1 MQQIHGSTA
10 SFLVQQNTGTFCL
23 HTTFLWPI
31 NGFKSRVDDICYIGA
46 LSSQLCKMIF
56 VFVFFFFWTP
66 GIVVSYSSYSYMS
79 CKFWFL
85 IHVQC
90 LSNDNVRFKKI
101 SNGQSFL
108 NKFQPPDEKIPQQN
122 FPHWGGG
129 DSHYPITLPGKP
141 CCVLRFF
148 MLLYRPWQ
156 TSFSVMYVCILPFYN
171 ICLLTYFHIKISVY
185 VDEAK
190 NILHAFYKHISFFGS
205 ASLYLWFF

>member
-1 MQQIHGSTA
+1 MFSVYPMAMLDLKKFPMVNHSSTN
-10 SFLVQQNTGTFCL
+10 SNHLMK
-23 HTTFLWPI
+23 
-31 NGFKSRVDDICYIGA
+31 KSP
-46 LSSQLCKMIF
+46 S
-56 VFVFFFFWTP
+56 
-66 GIVVSYSSYSYMS
+66 
-79 CKFWFL
+79 
-85 IHVQC
+85 
-90 LSNDNVRFKKI
+90 KI
-101 SNGQSFL
+101 S
-108 NKFQPPDEKIPQQN
+108 PT
-122 FPHWGGG
+122 WGGG
-129 DSHYPITLPGKP
+129 GGGTHNPKKQPGNP